1 MNKKIAIIGYG
12 KDAVDTYGKQ
22 ITALFSNNLSIEK
35 FYIDESEIRKR
46 INADLILVQ
55 SYHTL
60 KKVKP
65 YLNLES
71 KIVFANRTISKAGF
85 CKIMNIPKGTH
96 LGLLDESMEMAIEM
110 VCLLY
115 ELGIKHIEIAPIYP
129 GIDKNI
135 RGKTLI
141 LLGKSTCNTEGAE
154 KIINI
159 GHSLLDIS
167 TIIDI
172 GEKLNL
178 LYILQNQNIR
188 MGYKEIVSK
197 NFGLSHIIGQT
208 NRFESELKI
217 LLQVLNDG
225 IIGIDPKGRIYTYNE
240 GAEEIIGV
248 NKDNAMGKN
257 IIDLMPDISFEMVL
271 KNIRP
276 IKERLI
282 KIKGYDVVLSAH
294 PLVNSGILYG
304 VVIIIKKFN
313 DIEKKQYRF
322 RAQIIGQGYRAKY
335 KFEDIFGESEIIKK
349 YKEIARRM
357 ANSDSSILITGESGT
372 GKELFAQAIHNSS
385 KRREY
390 PFVAVNCAAITES
403 LLESELFGYEEGAFT
418 GARKGGKPGLFE
430 LAHKGTLFLDEIGE
444 MPLNLQTKLL
454 RVLQEREVMRIGG
467 SGLIKVD
474 IRIISVTNRNLKDMI
489 DEGKFREDLY
499 YRLSVLP
506 LNLPPLRYRRE
517 DIIPLLNDIKDQLN
531 VDFILTKSAE
541 DALTDYNWKGN
552 IRELKN
558 YIEYFASLG
567 IRKIDLKDLPFYS
580 EKSHKN
586 TLDNSEKIIFKK
598 FLSEAHKDMEK
609 YIFLLEE
616 LNKGFKNEERMG
628 RRSLYKIARQKNI
641 FLSEQEIRVML
652 IELEKNL
659 MIKMNRGRGGSVIT
673 KFGEKVL
680 NYLKDNVLSEGYHC

>member
-35 FYIDESEIRKR
+35 FYIDEPNVRKV

-55 SYHTL
+55 SYYIL
-60 KKVKP
+60 RKVKP

-71 KIVFANRTISKAGF
+71 KIVIANRTISKTGF
-85 CKIMNIPKGTH
+85 NKIMNIPKGSH
-96 LGLLDESMEMAIEM
+96 VWLLDESMEMSIEM

-115 ELGIKHIEIAPIYP
+115 ELGIRHVEITPMYP
-129 GIDKNI
+129 SIDRDVSGKN
-135 RGKTLI
+135 LI
-141 LLGKSTCNTEGAE
+141 LLGKSACNTKGA
-154 KIINI
+154 KQIINI
-159 GHSLLDIS
+159 GHSLLDII
-167 TIIDI
+167 TILDI

-197 NFGLSHIIGQT
+197 NFGLSYVIGQT
-208 NRFESELKI
+208 NRFGSELKV
-217 LLQVLNDG
+217 LLQVLDDG
-225 IIGIDPKGRIYTYNE
+225 IIGIDPEGKIYTYNE
-240 GAEEIIGV
+240 GAEEIIGI
-248 NKDNAMGKN
+248 NKNNALGK
-257 IIDLMPDISFEMVL
+257 DIAELFPNLPFDMVL
-271 KNIRP
+271 KNIHP
-276 IKERLI
+276 LTERLI
-282 KIKGYDVVLSAH
+282 KINGYDVVLSAH

-304 VVIIIKKFN
+304 VVVIIKKFN

-335 KFEDIFGESEIIKK
+335 TFDDILGESEIIKK
-349 YKEIARRM
+349 YKKIARRM
-357 ANSDSSILITGESGT
+357 ADSDSSILITGESGT

-385 KRREY
+385 SRKNY

-474 IRIISVTNRNLKDMI
+474 IRIISVTNRNLRNMI
-489 DEGKFREDLY
+489 SQGKFRKDLY

-506 LNLPPLRYRRE
+506 LNLPPLRDRRD
-517 DIIPLLNDIKDQLN
+517 DIIPLFNEIKSQLN
-531 VDFILTKSAE
+531 VNFTLTKSAE
-541 DALTDYNWKGN
+541 NALIHHNWNGN
-552 IRELKN
+552 VRELKN
-558 YIEYFASLG
+558 YIEYFTSLG
-567 IRKIDLKDLPFYS
+567 IKTIDLEDLPFYR
-580 EKSHKN
+580 EKSHKSIF
-586 TLDNSEKIIFKK
+586 NSNEEIIFKK
-598 FLSEAHKDMEK
+598 FLSEIDKDVEK
-609 YIFLLEE
+609 YIFLLSE
-616 LNKGFKNEERMG
+616 LDRGYKNKKRMG

-659 MIKMNRGRGGSVIT
+659 MIKINRGRGGSVIT
-673 KFGEKVL
+673 NFGEKVL
-680 NYLKDNVLSEGYHC
+680 NYLKDNSMKL